1 MRNLYKN
8 LGLYV
13 LFRLQRT
20 HTHTQLH
27 TPVVQI
33 TQAIRFSSKYKEK
46 ISTYRNHI
54 AQDGRAELRENSKP
68 STRFSDL
75 KPETNYDATMG
86 YRLRGGH
93 HDRPSRPCSFILL
106 HNIPYVCIIR
116 SSFKKLPKFART
128 IYKNCYYRIKK

>member
-13 LFRLQRT
+13 LFRLSLSYTRARARAHT
-20 HTHTQLH
+20 HTHTHTHTLH
-27 TPVVQI
+27 TPVVQM
-33 TQAIRFSSKYKEK
+33 TQAIRFSPKYKRK

-68 STRFSDL
+68 STRFFDL
-75 KPETNYDATMG
+75 KLETKYDATMG

-93 HDRPSRPCSFILL
+93 HDPSIPSMFIILL
-106 HNIPYVCIIR
+106 RNIPYVCNT
-116 SSFKKLPKFART
+116 K
-128 IYKNCYYRIKK
+128 